1 MTAHDALCHW
11 AKSMT
16 VSPGEYVWFPR
27 ALKLFHVVALV
38 TDVCSLYRDD
48 R

>member
-1 MTAHDALCHW
+1 MTAHDASCHW
-11 AKSMT
+11 AETMT
-16 VSPGEYVWFPR
+16 AFPGEYVWFPR

-38 TDVCSLYRDD
+38 TDVCSLYRVD